1 MMWTTRY
8 WCLQQVLVV
17 MVTTSLILGMW
28 GVAMALPEAVVQKD
42 QRQTSRIP
50 MMRGPWYD
58 VGHTTYIWGSDTWTS
73 QKWDMLQ
80 GPDGTAI
87 ILYSAKCPSCS
98 VCIKTHI
105 YSLEPAGEERAFL
118 VSGHGETMLFE
129 MKRLDG
135 SRLLSI
141 ICFDGV
147 LSHEECRRRN
157 RFQVY
162 WVQETMRRPLTS
174 SLKRQT
180 DDFRFTALQTQP
192 RRWSLR
198 INQVTNRDNDIYV
211 CYTGKKTV
219 AKFAIFV
226 AVGQGEQLRL
236 LDVQPSDNGVY
247 KCLVNNGFGPT
258 VRAYVT
264 VNVAFPPEVSISEQV
279 IYKLYG
285 ETAQIVCQ
293 LPSNLN
299 AYTTWLR
306 DGDVLRAD
314 ENYVM
319 TSLPSNQHVLTVR
332 TLRREDFGEYVC
344 QATNHLGRASAK
356 AYIKES
362 WPSGDQCKVNN
373 IPAMTNFTIETVL
386 SQWERLHATPFM
398 SGAKLMMSMVHGEF
412 LAYSGS
418 KLFYFRQYS
427 DLTEQCLETTEY
439 IMTRLDTEGDYYA
452 RFARVKKLYQ
462 DYNYLVTYLCVKPHD
477 DDRECPRD
485 KVHVSI
491 SSRYHVIPK
500 DVLSVL
506 YTYVSKGCVPV
517 SSLVDMVP
525 GLCKVSSVFA
535 TVPGFAGPIEEPS
548 CTVDSLK
555 VPSNFNVSDVTGTW
569 HLVATARPD
578 NNSAA
583 YRSSVHIVVSA
594 YSTFLFADSDSLVL
608 ITCLVV
614 LSDGTCRPDS
624 QLVEVFSRGATVSK
638 RRLVVLKQ
646 PVANAC
652 VDIAK
657 LQRTGSGNCSIPETV
672 SGVILEDIR
681 PDSAPIGCRHDLVA
695 IAAGFSEEKFLGRWQ
710 TIHKTTFDT
719 GDVSESIV
727 VRTPDGRLQLLVRQ
741 QNNQCN
747 KSSLLVEILARNG
760 KSSISGDKLHLLQ
773 QHIVNVC
780 VDLQHVKRTAED
792 ILCTIP
798 ARVQEVV
805 EEGEV
810 TSAYDVPSFD
820 CNGLLLRGI
829 RDIDLEDIAN
839 LTGKWNVLWRTWSG
853 EQPPESNNNL
863 NTCKPTE
870 AVMLESTS
878 GLGDYYSSFDESPAK
893 VMKILYADDEHL
905 MTLWCSLND
914 DADCVDPSL
923 ELLSRHTHVDD
934 DTRQEILRHVNVPC
948 IDVSTL
954 KATREGNER

>member
-1 MMWTTRY
+1 
-8 WCLQQVLVV
+8 
-17 MVTTSLILGMW
+17 
-28 GVAMALPEAVVQKD
+28 
-42 QRQTSRIP
+42 
-50 MMRGPWYD
+50 
-58 VGHTTYIWGSDTWTS
+58 
-73 QKWDMLQ
+73 
-80 GPDGTAI
+80 
-87 ILYSAKCPSCS
+87 
-98 VCIKTHI
+98 
-105 YSLEPAGEERAFL
+105 
-118 VSGHGETMLFE
+118 
-129 MKRLDG
+129 
-135 SRLLSI
+135 
-141 ICFDGV
+141 
-147 LSHEECRRRN
+147 
-157 RFQVY
+157 
-162 WVQETMRRPLTS
+162 MRRPLTS

-226 AVGQGEQLRL
+226 AVPPTITRTTEIISAVKGEAVFLECQVNGHPQPSVTWMKKVGEEDQEIWETVGQGEQLRL

-583 YRSSVHIVVSA
+583 YRSSVHIVVSGDDIRIFYRTYNTTSDLCGPVNVDVLHSSTSAGRYTYGFRDVTA

-741 QNNQCN
+741 QHCQPTKVLQLFQESAPGDYTFVVHSNKGVFKVLYMDDELAVVYWCHHFLQNNQCN

-853 EQPPESNNNL
+853 EQPPESKYFLHHSEVNRTVDFVAKL
-863 NTCKPTE
+863 RQQ
-870 AVMLESTS
+870 LE
-878 GLGDYYSSFDESPAK
+878 
-893 VMKILYADDEHL
+893 
-905 MTLWCSLND
+905 
-914 DADCVDPSL
+914 
-923 ELLSRHTHVDD
+923 HV
-934 DTRQEILRHVNVPC
+934 
-948 IDVSTL
+948 
-954 KATREGNER
+954 